1 MPTIDLTEATFPDA
15 LKSNDIVLVDWW
27 ADWCGPCK
35 AFAPTYEKASE
46 AHPDITFAKVDTE
59 ANQNLSQMAQITSI
73 PTLMVFREQILLF
86 SQAGALPPA
95 QLEELIQATKKLNMD
110 DVRKAMLEQQM
121 DQQNVSEDI

>member
-1 MPTIDLTEATFPDA
+1 MTTIDLTQDTFQDA
-15 LKSNDIVLVDWW
+15 LSKTDIVLVDWW

-59 ANQNLSQMAQITSI
+59 QEQQLSAMAQISSI
-73 PTLMVFREQILLF
+73 PTLMVFRDNILLF

-95 QLEELIQATKKLNMD
+95 QLEELIQATKNLNMD
-110 DVRKAMLEQQM
+110 EVRKAMLEQQM
-121 DQQNVSEDI
+121 EQQNVSRDS

>member
-1 MPTIDLTEATFPDA
+1 MTTIDITEATFQDT
-15 LKSNDIVLVDWW
+15 LTKNEIVLVDWW

-59 ANQNLSQMAQITSI
+59 ANQQLSAMAQITSI
-73 PTLMVFREQILLF
+73 PTLMVFRDNILLF

-95 QLEELIQATKKLNMD
+95 QLEELIQATKNLNMD
-110 DVRKAMLEQQM
+110 DVRKEIAKQQTEKE
-121 DQQNVSEDI
+121 NK

>member
-1 MPTIDLTEATFPDA
+1 MPTIDITEATFQDT
-15 LKSNDIVLVDWW
+15 LTQNEIVLVDWW

-59 ANQNLSQMAQITSI
+59 QEQQLSAMAQITSI
-73 PTLMVFREQILLF
+73 PTLMVFRDNILLF

-95 QLEELIQATKKLNMD
+95 QLEELIQATKNLNMD
-110 DVRKAMLEQQM
+110 DVRQEIAKQQE
-121 DQQNVSEDI
+121 SK

>member
-1 MPTIDLTEATFPDA
+1 MPTIDITEVTFQDTLTKNE
-15 LKSNDIVLVDWW
+15 IVLVDWW

-59 ANQNLSQMAQITSI
+59 QEQQLSAMAQITSI
-73 PTLMVFREQILLF
+73 PTLMVFRDNILLF

-95 QLEELIQATKKLNMD
+95 QLEELIQATKNLNMD
-110 DVRKAMLEQQM
+110 DVRKEIAKQQE
-121 DQQNVSEDI
+121 SK

>member
-95 QLEELIQATKKLNMD
+95 QLEELIQATKNLNMD

-121 DQQNVSEDI
+121 DQQNVSDDI

>member
-1 MPTIDLTEATFPDA
+1 MPTIDITEVTFQET
-15 LKSNDIVLVDWW
+15 LSKNEIVLVDWW

-59 ANQNLSQMAQITSI
+59 QEQQLSAMAQITSI
-73 PTLMVFREQILLF
+73 PTLMVFRDNILLF

-95 QLEELIQATKKLNMD
+95 ALEELIQATKGLNMEQ
-110 DVRKAMLEQQM
+110 VKAEMERQRQDNLQK
-121 DQQNVSEDI
+121 

>member
-1 MPTIDLTEATFPDA
+1 MPTIDITEATFQDT
-15 LKSNDIVLVDWW
+15 LSKNEIVLVDWW

-59 ANQNLSQMAQITSI
+59 QEQQLSAMAQITSI
-73 PTLMVFREQILLF
+73 PTLMVFRDNILLF

-95 QLEELIQATKKLNMD
+95 QLEELIQATKNLNMD
-110 DVRKAMLEQQM
+110 DVRKEIAKQQE
-121 DQQNVSEDI
+121 SK

>member
-1 MPTIDLTEATFPDA
+1 MTTIDITVATFQET
-15 LKSNDIVLVDWW
+15 LSKNEIVLVDWW

-59 ANQNLSQMAQITSI
+59 QEQQLSAMAQITSI
-73 PTLMVFREQILLF
+73 PTLMVFRDNILLF

-95 QLEELIQATKKLNMD
+95 QLEELIQATKNLNMD
-110 DVRKAMLEQQM
+110 DVRKEIAKQQE
-121 DQQNVSEDI
+121 SK

>member
-1 MPTIDLTEATFPDA
+1 MTTIDLTQDTFQDA
-15 LKSNDIVLVDWW
+15 LSKTDIVLVDWW

-59 ANQNLSQMAQITSI
+59 QEQQLSAMAQISSI
-73 PTLMVFREQILLF
+73 PTLMVFRDNILLF

-95 QLEELIQATKKLNMD
+95 QLEELIQATKNLNMD
-110 DVRKAMLEQQM
+110 EVRKAMLEQQM
-121 DQQNVSEDI
+121 EQQNVSRES

>member
-1 MPTIDLTEATFPDA
+1 MTTIDITEATFQDT
-15 LKSNDIVLVDWW
+15 LTKNEIVLVDWW

-59 ANQNLSQMAQITSI
+59 QEQQLSAMAQITSI
-73 PTLMVFREQILLF
+73 PTLMVFRDNILLF

-95 QLEELIQATKKLNMD
+95 QLEELIQATKNLNMD
-110 DVRKAMLEQQM
+110 DVRKEIAKQQE
-121 DQQNVSEDI
+121 SK

>member
-1 MPTIDLTEATFPDA
+1 MPTIDITEATFQET
-15 LKSNDIVLVDWW
+15 LSKNEIVLVDWW

-59 ANQNLSQMAQITSI
+59 QEQQLSAMAQITSI
-73 PTLMVFREQILLF
+73 PTLMVFRDNILLF

-95 QLEELIQATKKLNMD
+95 ALEELIQATKGLNMEQ
-110 DVRKAMLEQQM
+110 VKAEMERQRQDNLQK
-121 DQQNVSEDI
+121 

>member
-1 MPTIDLTEATFPDA
+1 MTTIDITEATFQET
-15 LKSNDIVLVDWW
+15 LSKNEIVLVDWW

-59 ANQNLSQMAQITSI
+59 QEQQLSAMAQITSI
-73 PTLMVFREQILLF
+73 PTLMVFRDNILLF

-95 QLEELIQATKKLNMD
+95 QLEELIQATKNLNMD
-110 DVRKAMLEQQM
+110 DVRKEIAKQQE
-121 DQQNVSEDI
+121 NK

>member
-1 MPTIDLTEATFPDA
+1 MTTIDITEATFQDT
-15 LKSNDIVLVDWW
+15 LSKNEIVLVDWW

-59 ANQNLSQMAQITSI
+59 QEQQLSAMAQITSI
-73 PTLMVFREQILLF
+73 PTLMVFRDNILLF

-95 QLEELIQATKKLNMD
+95 ALEELIQATKGLNMEQ
-110 DVRKAMLEQQM
+110 VKAEMERQRQDNLKQ
-121 DQQNVSEDI
+121 

>member
-1 MPTIDLTEATFPDA
+1 MTTIDVTEATFKDT
-15 LKSNDIVLVDWW
+15 LSKNEIVLVDWW

-59 ANQNLSQMAQITSI
+59 QEQQLSAMAQITSI
-73 PTLMVFREQILLF
+73 PTLMVFRDNILLF

-95 QLEELIQATKKLNMD
+95 QLEELIQATKNLNMD
-110 DVRKAMLEQQM
+110 DVKAEIAKQRE
-121 DQQNVSEDI
+121 SK

>member
-1 MPTIDLTEATFPDA
+1 MTTIDVTEATFKDT
-15 LKSNDIVLVDWW
+15 LTKNEIVLVDWW

-59 ANQNLSQMAQITSI
+59 QEQQLSAMAQITSI
-73 PTLMVFREQILLF
+73 PTLMVFRDNILLF

-95 QLEELIQATKKLNMD
+95 QLEELIQATKNLNMD
-110 DVRKAMLEQQM
+110 EVRAEIAKQQE
-121 DQQNVSEDI
+121 SK

>member
-59 ANQNLSQMAQITSI
+59 ANQQLSAMAQITSI

-95 QLEELIQATKKLNMD
+95 QLEELIQATKNLNMD
-110 DVRKAMLEQQM
+110 DVRKAMFEQQM
-121 DQQNVSEDI
+121 DQQNVSDDI